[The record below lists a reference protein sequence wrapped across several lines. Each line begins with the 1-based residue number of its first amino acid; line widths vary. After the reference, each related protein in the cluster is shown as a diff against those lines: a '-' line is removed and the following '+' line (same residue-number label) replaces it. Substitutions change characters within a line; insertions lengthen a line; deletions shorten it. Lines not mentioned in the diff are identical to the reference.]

1 MAAPEFISNN
11 PTTIINEVI
20 AYYEAQTGNTLQP
33 AQVER
38 ILLDCIAYRE
48 SLIRGQIQ
56 AACENNLISYAVGPS
71 LDYLVEILGVTRTA
85 PIAALVDIDF
95 TLDAGHPGVTIPSDT
110 RIASVDG
117 QAVFKTQSDIIVT
130 AGTTSA
136 SATCVSVTA
145 GSSFNGYAAGTITNI
160 LDPVAYVSAATNAAA
175 TAGGSDLET
184 DDQLRE
190 RARLAPDAFGT
201 AGSRRAYIYWALT
214 ASTEIIDVGVDIVPQ
229 TPGTV
234 VVYPL
239 LEDGSVTPTT
249 VLNQVYA
256 VLNDDY
262 VRPLTDTV
270 VVTAPTQIPYTLV
283 IGLTLYEDADP
294 TDVQEAAEAAVT
306 AYTVAQ
312 RQSMGR
318 DIMSDHLIAAAM
330 VDGVYDVDLGA
341 FSDIIVDSN
350 EYGYCSSITVTVTGT
365 NEG

>member
-1 MAAPEFISNN
+1 MTAPEFISND
-11 PTTIINEVI
+11 PTTIINEII

-38 ILLDCIAYRE
+38 ITLNCIAYRE
-48 SLIRGQIQ
+48 SLIRGQVQ
-56 AACENNLISYAVGPS
+56 AACENNLISFAVGPS
-71 LDYLVEILGVTRTA
+71 LDYLVELLGVTRTA

-130 AGTTSA
+130 AGATSA

-145 GSSFNGYAAGTITNI
+145 GSAFNGYAAGTITNI
-160 LDPVAYVSAATNAAA
+160 LDPVAYVTAATNAEPS
-175 TAGGSDLET
+175 AGGSDLET
-184 DDQLRE
+184 DEQLRE

-214 ASTEIIDVGVDIVPQ
+214 ANTEIIDVGVDIVPN

-239 LEDGSVTPTT
+239 LADGSVTPTL
-249 VLNQVYA
+249 VLNQVYS

-270 VVTAPTQIPYTLV
+270 VVQAPTQILYTLS

-294 TDVQEAAEAAVT
+294 TDVQAAVEEAVT

-312 RQSMGR
+312 RQTMGR

-330 VDGVYDVDLGA
+330 VNGVYDVDLGA
-341 FSDIIVDSN
+341 FVDIIVDSN
-350 EYGYCSSITVTVTGT
+350 EYAFCSSITVTVTGT